1 MNAMKNSLDTQI
13 VKVSVK
19 WNLQIEHKNYVF
31 LLFVACS
38 CDANGSNGDTCDNDS
53 GNCSCKLNISGKKC
67 DQCVDGLYGFPKC
80 QGRFLSSIF
89 LKQIYFPLI
98 LQ

>member
-38 CDANGSNGDTCDNDS
+38 CDANGSNGDTCDNE
-53 GNCSCKLNISGKKC
+53 GQCTCKKTNIVGKMC
-67 DQCVDGLYGFPKC
+67 NQCGIGSYGFPDC
-80 QGRFLSSIF
+80 HGRFN
-89 LKQIYFPLI
+89 Y
-98 LQ
+98 